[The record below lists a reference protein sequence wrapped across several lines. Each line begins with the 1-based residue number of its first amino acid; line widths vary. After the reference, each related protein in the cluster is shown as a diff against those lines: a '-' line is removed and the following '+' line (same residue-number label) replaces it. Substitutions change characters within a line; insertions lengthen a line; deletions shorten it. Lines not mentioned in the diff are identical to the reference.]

1 MLYKFTD
8 ALQKYDQI
16 DAFSE
21 GLAAVRRD
29 GKWGYIN
36 LKGEEVIPC
45 QFPDTNKVGQFS
57 EGVACV
63 VDNRNKADSALW
75 NKRVGFINK
84 TGEWVLVG
92 DFFTEAQFPYA
103 PLADYADYLPSFKD
117 GKVAVWDKPS
127 TYDKWDEWDRDSKI
141 ILVDHKGKTYEVA
154 DSIGKELSAY
164 RPYPNK
170 SNSEPN
176 RIQAYDDYFISEYR
190 DTLQCD
196 NGARLVTWSVMDT
209 NNLPYDTK
217 DKTIQYF
224 IDNYG
229 NSTLTPD
236 QSQVMERH
244 INDVLESL
252 RTQHNQQLVAERQRQ
267 EEEERQRQE
276 SERQIRYESQ
286 DSDLSSWLNG
296 TWETTHG
303 GGAATF
309 GYRLVISG
317 NHMKF
322 YKNGVLDDSG
332 TFTISGNTIN
342 APGGRT
348 MRIDKSNNCIDYY
361 ITSFR
366 KVGGSFSGQFRTVA
380 DVWAYLSSH
389 TFTGNGTTFRISERY
404 IIINGTPAT
413 GGVRVSN
420 IRATSATLSA
430 SSPYLGGHQIILY
443 LNAANGTIISDGL
456 TYYAH

>member
-1 MLYKFTD
+1 MVSWSI
-8 ALQKYDQI
+8 I
-16 DAFSE
+16 DE
-21 GLAAVRRD
+21 ND
-29 GKWGYIN
+29 
-36 LKGEEVIPC
+36 
-45 QFPDTNKVGQFS
+45 
-57 EGVACV
+57 
-63 VDNRNKADSALW
+63 
-75 NKRVGFINK
+75 
-84 TGEWVLVG
+84 
-92 DFFTEAQFPYA
+92 
-103 PLADYADYLPSFKD
+103 
-117 GKVAVWDKPS
+117 
-127 TYDKWDEWDRDSKI
+127 
-141 ILVDHKGKTYEVA
+141 
-154 DSIGKELSAY
+154 
-164 RPYPNK
+164 
-170 SNSEPN
+170 
-176 RIQAYDDYFISEYR
+176 
-190 DTLQCD
+190 
-196 NGARLVTWSVMDT
+196 
-209 NNLPYDTK
+209 LPYNTE
-217 DKTIQYF
+217 DKSVTYY

-229 NSTLTPD
+229 NSTLTLD
-236 QSQVMERH
+236 NKEAMEQH
-244 INDVLESL
+244 LNGIIESL
-252 RTQHNQQLVAERQRQ
+252 KKQYNKQLLEEQKQQWEEEQRQRQ
-267 EEEERQRQE
+267 EIEQQTW
-276 SERQIRYESQ
+276 YESQ
-286 DSDLSSWLNG
+286 DSELSSWLNG

-303 GGAATF
+303 GGTATF
-309 GYRLVISG
+309 EYRLVISG

-404 IIINGTPAT
+404 VTINGTPAT

-430 SSPYLGGHQIILY
+430 SSPYLGGQQIILY